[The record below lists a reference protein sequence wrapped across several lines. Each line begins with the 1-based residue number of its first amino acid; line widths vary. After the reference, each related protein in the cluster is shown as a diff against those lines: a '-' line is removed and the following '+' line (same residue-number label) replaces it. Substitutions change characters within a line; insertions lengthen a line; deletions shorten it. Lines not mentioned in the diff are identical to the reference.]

1 MASGG
6 QEATDDVCCTRISL
20 LAATND
26 KFGGIIIDESGL
38 PRDAQTFIDSLRM
51 SLELWR
57 MEGKK
62 GIWLKLPILNSN
74 LVHPA
79 IQAGFVYHHA
89 EREYVMLVS
98 WLAEGPCTLPANAS
112 HQVGVGAFVLNEQ
125 EEILAVQERTGTFQ
139 GSGIWKMPTG
149 AIKQGEDIFAGA
161 IREVK
166 EETGV

>member
-57 MEGKK
+57 ME
-62 GIWLKLPILNSN
+62 
-74 LVHPA
+74 VT
-79 IQAGFVYHHA
+79 HH
-89 EREYVMLVS
+89 
-98 WLAEGPCTLPANAS
+98 T
-112 HQVGVGAFVLNEQ
+112 
-125 EEILAVQERTGTFQ
+125 
-139 GSGIWKMPTG
+139 
-149 AIKQGEDIFAGA
+149 
-161 IREVK
+161 
-166 EETGV
+166 